1 MVVGDTVGSY
11 KLVQKLGEGGMG
23 VVYLAEHKYIA
34 RRAAIKF
41 LLPDLTGSAEV
52 VGRFFAEARAVS
64 LIEHPGIVEVIDCE
78 LRSDGRAYIVMEHL
92 QGESLRAYL
101 ERVGKLDGDPAG
113 ALAILRQIASALAA
127 AHAQGI
133 VHRDLKPD
141 NVFLHLPTG
150 RSPAEPI
157 VKILD
162 FGIAKLLGGDEERTS
177 KTRTGQLLGTPLYM
191 SPEQCRGARSVDG
204 LSDVYSLGCIMYELY
219 CGRPPFQA
227 EGFGDLIIAHVSLAP
242 AEPLDLAPS
251 MAPLVRRTLLACL
264 AKDPRGRPPSM
275 EHLASMLSEAGA
287 PKAIALLRPI
297 DPGAPLGPFVGS
309 SGARSPVPA
318 AEPRRPAAPAIPAP
332 AAVAQ
337 TLAKSAVV
345 TPAGVGKAPVSTAK
359 FTTLGEAASQ
369 LVEAPARNSR
379 TRAVVVGL
387 IGGLTLA
394 SVGVMLTSRGR
405 ATAPTPTSQP
415 ATPVAQPAAPS
426 ASAAPVTPSAAP
438 ETASVD
444 LTDLP
449 PGAHVR
455 MDGQVATL
463 PLLVPRGT
471 RSHAVVVDADGFE
484 PLQLSVDGARDR
496 SISVEMKK
504 KVASVPAPPPAA
516 EQSAVKSHHRSEHR
530 HGSPTFKS
538 FTDL

>member
-1 MVVGDTVGSY
+1 MDVGDSVGSY
-11 KLVQKLGEGGMG
+11 RLVQKLGEGGMG

-52 VGRFFAEARAVS
+52 VERFFAEARAVS
-64 LIEHPGIVEVIDCE
+64 LIQHPGIVEVIDCE
-78 LRSDGRAYIVMEHL
+78 LRADGRAYIVMEHL

-101 ERVGKLDGDPAG
+101 ERLGKLDGDPAS

-150 RSPAEPI
+150 RSPAQPV
-157 VKILD
+157 VKVLD
-162 FGIAKLLGGDEERTS
+162 FGIAKLLGGAEGSS

-204 LSDVYSLGCIMYELY
+204 LSDVYSLGCIMYELL

-242 AEPLDLAPS
+242 PEPRDLAPS
-251 MAPLVRRTLLACL
+251 MAPLVRQTLLACL

-275 EHLASMLSEAGA
+275 ERLASLLSEAGA
-287 PKAIALLRPI
+287 PEAIALRRPV
-297 DPGAPLGPFVGS
+297 DPGAPLVPLVGS
-309 SGARSPVPA
+309 SGARPPVPA
-318 AEPRRPAAPAIPAP
+318 AEPRRPAAPAISPP
-332 AAVAQ
+332 DPVAQ
-337 TLAKSAVV
+337 TLA
-345 TPAGVGKAPVSTAK
+345 TPSVAPPTGAADAARSSPAK

-369 LVEAPARNSR
+369 LVETPAKKNRAR
-379 TRAVVVGL
+379 TLVVGL
-387 IGGLTLA
+387 IGALA
-394 SVGVMLTSRGR
+394 LAGVGVMLTSRGR
-405 ATAPTPTSQP
+405 ATAPTPTSQTP
-415 ATPVAQPAAPS
+415 TPVAQPPAAN
-426 ASAAPVTPSAAP
+426 TAP
-438 ETASVD
+438 ETASID

-449 PGAHVR
+449 PSARVR

-463 PLLVPRGT
+463 PLLVPRGG
-471 RSHAVVVDADGFE
+471 RSHAVIVDADGFE

-496 SISVEMKK
+496 TIAVEMKK
-504 KVASVPAPPPAA
+504 KVGPVPTPPPAA
-516 EQSAVKSHHRSEHR
+516 EPSAVKSHHRSEHR

>member
-11 KLVQKLGEGGMG
+11 KLIQKLGEGGMG

-150 RSPAEPI
+150 RSPAEPV

-162 FGIAKLLGGDEERTS
+162 FGIAKLLGGAEGGS

-204 LSDVYSLGCIMYELY
+204 LSDVYSLGCIMYELF

-287 PKAIALLRPI
+287 PTAIALRHPI
-297 DPGAPLGPFVGS
+297 DPGAPLGPLVGS

-318 AEPRRPAAPAIPAP
+318 PAPPRPAAPAIPAP
-332 AAVAQ
+332 DPVAQ

-345 TPAGVGKAPVSTAK
+345 TPPGVGKAPVSTAK

-369 LVEAPARNSR
+369 LVEAPGKKNR

-415 ATPVAQPAAPS
+415 PTPLAQPPAPAA

-438 ETASVD
+438 QTASVD

-455 MDGQVATL
+455 MDGQLATL
-463 PLLVPRGT
+463 PLLVPRGP

-484 PLQLSVDGARDR
+484 PLQLSVDGERDR
-496 SISVEMKK
+496 NISVEMKK
-504 KVASVPAPPPAA
+504 KVASLPAPPPAA
-516 EQSAVKSHHRSEHR
+516 EQAAVKSHHRSEHR

>member
-1 MVVGDTVGSY
+1 MVVGDSVGSY

-78 LRSDGRAYIVMEHL
+78 LRSDGRAYIVMEYL

-150 RSPAEPI
+150 RSPAEPV
-157 VKILD
+157 VKVLD
-162 FGIAKLLGGDEERTS
+162 FGIAKLLGGGEGGS

-191 SPEQCRGARSVDG
+191 SPEQCRGARGVDG
-204 LSDVYSLGCIMYELY
+204 LSDVYSLGCIMYELF

-242 AEPLDLAPS
+242 PEPLALAPN
-251 MAPLVRRTLLACL
+251 MAPRVRQTLLACL

-275 EHLASMLSEAGA
+275 ERLASMLSEAGA
-287 PKAIALLRPI
+287 PTAIALQRPI
-297 DPGAPLGPFVGS
+297 DPGAPLVPLVGS

-318 AEPRRPAAPAIPAP
+318 AEPRRPAAPDP
-332 AAVAQ
+332 VAQ
-337 TLAKSAVV
+337 TLANPSVAP
-345 TPAGVGKAPVSTAK
+345 PADIGQARPSSAK

-369 LVEAPARNSR
+369 LVEAPATKNR
-379 TRAVVVGL
+379 TRAVIVGL
-387 IGGLTLA
+387 IGALALA
-394 SVGVMLTSRGR
+394 SVGILLTSGR
-405 ATAPTPTSQP
+405 HAAAPTPMSQP
-415 ATPVAQPAAPS
+415 PTPPAQPPAPTAAQ
-426 ASAAPVTPSAAP
+426 VTPPEAP
-438 ETASVD
+438 ETASIE

-449 PGAHVR
+449 PGARVR
-455 MDGQVATL
+455 MDGQIATL
-463 PLLVPRGT
+463 PLLVPRGQ
-471 RSHAVVVDADGFE
+471 RSHAVIVDADGFE
-484 PLQLSVDGARDR
+484 PLELSVDGARDR
-496 SISVEMKK
+496 TISVELKK
-504 KVASVPAPPPAA
+504 KVASVPAPPAAA